1 MKQRI
6 DYKAIAPAGYAAMIQ
21 LKKYVEGG
29 ELPPVLVE
37 MIYLRVSLINGCS
50 FCVDMHTR
58 ALRGLGENERRIACV
73 GAWREAPFY
82 SPAERAALA
91 WAEAVTEIADGHA
104 PDDLYDEMARHFSE
118 AELVA
123 ATYAA
128 VLMNGFNRIAI
139 GFRLIP
145 PERV

>member
-1 MKQRI
+1 MKQRL
-6 DYKAIAPAGYAAMIQ
+6 DYKALAPAGYAAMVQ
-21 LKKYVEGG
+21 LKKYVESGD
-29 ELPPVLVE
+29 LPPALVE

-50 FCVDMHTR
+50 FCVDMHSR
-58 ALRGLGENERRIACV
+58 ALRGLGENERRVACV

-82 SPAERAALA
+82 SAAERAALA
-91 WAEAVTEIADGHA
+91 WAEAITEIADGHA
-104 PDDLYDEMARHFSE
+104 PDDLYEEMRRHFSE
-118 AELVA
+118 TEIVA

-128 VLMNGFNRIAI
+128 ILMNGFNRIAI

>member
-1 MKQRI
+1 L
-6 DYKAIAPAGYAAMIQ
+6 DYKALAPVGYAAMGQ
-21 LKKYVEGG
+21 LKKYVESGD
-29 ELPPVLVE
+29 LPPALVE

-50 FCVDMHTR
+50 FCVDMHSR
-58 ALRGLGENERRIACV
+58 ALRGLGEDERRVACV

-82 SPAERAALA
+82 SAAERAALA

-104 PDDLYDEMARHFSE
+104 PDDLYDEMCRHFSE
-118 AELVA
+118 TEIVA

-128 VLMNGFNRIAI
+128 ILMNGFNRIAI